1 MYIVILLFIILYTS
15 FQLEINK
22 TNKEHFQNEPI
33 DVVYTWVDGND
44 DNHKYKRNQ
53 YTEGVSVCSFI
64 IAGILIYWGT
74 NDIFVRLWNGL
85 PINWWGLFWYAIA
98 ASIIGGQ
105 IYALTNRSKLRKTIL
120 YEYEENPEATIE
132 QISQSTGIT
141 MKDVQA
147 IVLDLK
153 AEGLLRGKFSST
165 TGQMTHADIAKV
177 SQGDVP
183 EGKVAYC
190 PNCGTAKVK
199 ESAVFCSYCGSK
211 L

>member
-1 MYIVILLFIILYTS
+1 M
-15 FQLEINK
+15 
-22 TNKEHFQNEPI
+22 
-33 DVVYTWVDGND
+33 
-44 DNHKYKRNQ
+44 KYKRNQ
-53 YTEGVSVCSFI
+53 YSEGVSVCSFI

-74 NDIFVRLWNGL
+74 NDIFVPLWVST
-85 PINWWGLFWYAIA
+85 PINWWGLVWYAIA
-98 ASIIGGQ
+98 AAILIGQ
-105 IYALTNRSKLRKTIL
+105 IAAWANRSKLRNAVL
-120 YEYEENPEATIE
+120 YEYEEHPEATIQE
-132 QISQSTGIT
+132 ISQNTGIT
-141 MKDVQA
+141 VKDVQA

-165 TGQMTHADIAKV
+165 TGQMIHADIVKTSQEDV
-177 SQGDVP
+177 S